1 MIRRPPRSTLSSSS
15 AASDVYKRQGVDLN
29 RFPGLPEHAL
39 TMKDLADAHRLR
51 THVIGCL
58 ETADVTDDPEEKQQ
72 LLTFVVVGA
81 GFSGVE
87 TVAETRELVRRALKY
102 YTNIKPDEIRFY

>member
-1 MIRRPPRSTLSSSS
+1 
-15 AASDVYKRQGVDLN
+15 
-29 RFPGLPEHAL
+29 
-39 TMKDLADAHRLR
+39 MKDLADAHRLR

-58 ETADVTDDPEEKQQ
+58 ETADVTEDPEVKRQ

-87 TVAETRELVRRALKY
+87 TVAELRELVRHALKY
-102 YTNIKPDEIRFY
+102 YTNIRPDEIRFYLVEHANRILPNFPPILPPTPRASSKSRGSRS